1 MFYSM
6 VMVGKGF
13 LSGMKFGLLGV
24 VLDFI
29 YGRLGLFKWW
39 GGGGGG
45 GFFFII
51 LFIYCCFLFLFKL
64 I

>member
-39 GGGGGG
+39 GGGEGV
-45 GFFFII
+45 FF
-51 LFIYCCFLFLFKL
+51 LLYCLYIVVFYFYLS
-64 I
+64 